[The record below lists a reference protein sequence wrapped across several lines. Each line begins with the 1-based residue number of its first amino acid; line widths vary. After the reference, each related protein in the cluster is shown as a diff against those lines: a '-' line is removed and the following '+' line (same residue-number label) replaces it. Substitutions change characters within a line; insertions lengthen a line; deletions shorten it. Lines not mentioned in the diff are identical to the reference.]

1 MPYEKTVWLKFMH
14 HICMIYLSL
23 ALAFI
28 IATSILIVSPM
39 ITDRFL
45 PLNVAFPISKVSW
58 IYYATYARHIFT
70 IEFASMTII
79 LDLMIISTMWHATF
93 KFNLLGIQ
101 MRSPSILTINKL
113 RASIIMYQN
122 IFK

>member
-1 MPYEKTVWLKFMH
+1 MPYEKIVWLKFMH
-14 HICMIYLSL
+14 HICVIYLSL

-28 IATSILIVSPM
+28 IATSILIVTPM

-45 PLNVAFPISKVSW
+45 PLNVALPVSKFSW
-58 IYYATYARHIFT
+58 IYYATYVRHIFT
-70 IEFASMTII
+70 IEYASVTII